1 MGLDRGHYERAFEA
15 FVRGRRIPC
24 LSVDD
29 ARKALLPGAR
39 GFSAPEGSAD
49 ADSASVDAPVDALK
63 SFDFVVYAESVNLL
77 VDVKGRR
84 AGAPSPATGRARLES
99 WATMEDVRSLRVWER
114 LFGPGFRA
122 ALVFV
127 YLCHDQPP
135 DGLFQ
140 EVVAHQDRW
149 YALRG
154 ILLDDYRAAMKVRS
168 RRWGTVDLPARDFER
183 LSQPLS
189 SAWLSRICPA
199 APQDVATSSS
209 TPTACLA
216 GPCSRGR

>member
-39 GFSAPEGSAD
+39 GFSASEGAAD
-49 ADSASVDAPVDALK
+49 TDSASVEALK

-140 EVVAHQDRW
+140 EVVVHQDRW

-189 SAWLSRICPA
+189 SAWFSRITPSPQA
-199 APQDVATSSS
+199 LLEAPTTGVCS
-209 TPTACLA
+209 A
-216 GPCSRGR
+216 GL